1 MILNLADSHRLDLLR
16 HHSGEPFL
24 YSHAQIAYA
33 LAAKSDRSGQHEV
46 RAIWFQQI
54 SRADIGMKAFGDKS
68 YNVHQRLGGL
78 APLRY
83 EIRNLF
89 ERQDVV
95 NLVGTQS
102 LFHIPSDF

>member
-1 MILNLADSHRLDLLR
+1 
-16 HHSGEPFL
+16 
-24 YSHAQIAYA
+24 
-33 LAAKSDRSGQHEV
+33 
-46 RAIWFQQI
+46 
-54 SRADIGMKAFGDKS
+54 MKAFGDKS

-102 LFHIPSDF
+102 LVHIPSDF